1 MPLISPD
8 FISQNLGE
16 NTKISLWFVK
26 KIKIRSKRQYENG
39 IHGFLLSVCGRKH
52 GKMHYF
58 CRRYLTTKNT
68 TFMLSLFTGSGIG
81 PTILYLA
88 LSIFIGLLLGKIK
101 IAKISL
107 GITWV
112 LFVGIAFS
120 ACGISLN
127 AEMLHVIKE
136 FGLILFVVAVGLQV
150 GPGFF
155 RSFKKGG
162 LAMNLMALVNVALG
176 VLITVI
182 IAKVAHQDL
191 ADMAGVY
198 TGAITNTPGLSAA
211 QQAVT
216 DLGIEGAADRLAA
229 GYAVAYPLAV
239 VGMILTCILLRPL
252 CRIDL
257 AKEPFTLETTATATA
272 TSKKGKGGFLLI
284 PVFVIIALG
293 IIIGSIPI
301 PVGMKAPIKLGLA
314 GGPLVVAIIGGWLG
328 VKKGWFSTEFTEGQG
343 VHALREVGIAL
354 FLAGVGLGAG
364 GKFVETVQV
373 HYMWVVYGVII
384 TMVPP
389 ILVTLFGRLVLK
401 MNYYTLM
408 GFIGGSHTDPPTLA
422 FANTVAPESCKL
434 PNMGYATVYPL
445 TMFLRIFTA
454 QLLVLLAV

>member
-1 MPLISPD
+1 
-8 FISQNLGE
+8 
-16 NTKISLWFVK
+16 
-26 KIKIRSKRQYENG
+26 
-39 IHGFLLSVCGRKH
+39 
-52 GKMHYF
+52 
-58 CRRYLTTKNT
+58 
-68 TFMLSLFTGSGIG
+68 MLNLFTGSGVG

-88 LSIFIGLLLGKIK
+88 LSIFVGLLLGKIK

-112 LFVGIAFS
+112 LFVGIALS
-120 ACGISLN
+120 ACGVSLN
-127 AEMLHVIKE
+127 AEMLHIIKE

-182 IAKVAHQDL
+182 IAKVANQDL

-211 QQAVT
+211 QQAVN
-216 DLGIEGAADRLAA
+216 DLGIEGGADRLAA

-239 VGMILTCILLRPL
+239 VGMIVSCLLL
-252 CRIDL
+252 KAFCRIDL
-257 AKEPFTLETTATATA
+257 KNEPSTENALEPNPEKQATP
-272 TSKKGKGGFLLI
+272 TSQRHKVNLI
-284 PVFVIIALG
+284 PIFVIIALG
-293 IIIGSIPI
+293 IIVGSIPI

-328 VKKGWFSTEFTEGQG
+328 VKKGWFTTEFTDSHG
-343 VHALREVGIAL
+343 VWMLREVGIAL
-354 FLAGVGLGAG
+354 FLAGVGLSAG
-364 GKFVETVQV
+364 GQFINTVQE

-384 TMVPP
+384 TMIPP
-389 ILVTLFGRLVLK
+389 ILITLFGRLVLK

-422 FANTVAPESCKL
+422 FANTVAPEGCKL

>member
-1 MPLISPD
+1 MI
-8 FISQNLGE
+8 N
-16 NTKISLWFVK
+16 
-26 KIKIRSKRQYENG
+26 
-39 IHGFLLSVCGRKH
+39 
-52 GKMHYF
+52 
-58 CRRYLTTKNT
+58 
-68 TFMLSLFTGSGIG
+68 LFTGSGVG
-81 PTILYLA
+81 PTILYLSV
-88 LSIFIGLLLGKIK
+88 SIFIGLLLGRIK
-101 IAKISL
+101 IAKVSL

-112 LFVGIAFS
+112 LFVGIALS
-120 ACGISLN
+120 ACGITLN
-127 AEMLHVIKE
+127 AEMLHIIKE

-155 RSFKKGG
+155 HSFKKGG

-176 VLITVI
+176 VLITII

-211 QQAVT
+211 QQAVN
-216 DLGIEGAADRLAA
+216 DMGIEGGADRLAA
-229 GYAVAYPLAV
+229 GYAVTYPLAV
-239 VGMILTCILLRPL
+239 VGMIMTCILLRPL
-252 CRIDL
+252 CHIDL
-257 AKEPFTLETTATATA
+257 KNEPTSETILESNPEKQAMP
-272 TSKKGKGGFLLI
+272 TSQRHKVNLVPI
-284 PVFVIIALG
+284 FVIIALG
-293 IIIGSIPI
+293 IIVGSIPI

-314 GGPLVVAIIGGWLG
+314 GGPLVVAIIGSWLG
-328 VKKGWFSTEFTEGQG
+328 VRKGWFTVEFTDSHG
-343 VHALREVGIAL
+343 VWMLREVGIAL

-384 TMVPP
+384 TIVPP
-389 ILVTLFGRLVLK
+389 ILVATFGRLVLK

-422 FANTVAPESCKL
+422 FANTVAPEGCKL

-454 QLLVLLAV
+454 QLLVLLAI

>member
-1 MPLISPD
+1 
-8 FISQNLGE
+8 
-16 NTKISLWFVK
+16 
-26 KIKIRSKRQYENG
+26 
-39 IHGFLLSVCGRKH
+39 
-52 GKMHYF
+52 
-58 CRRYLTTKNT
+58 
-68 TFMLSLFTGSGIG
+68 MLNLFTGASVGS
-81 PTILYLA
+81 TILYLA
-88 LSIFIGLLLGKIK
+88 LSIFLGLLLGKIK

-112 LFVGIAFS
+112 LFVGIAIS

-127 AEMLHVIKE
+127 PDMLHIIKE

-176 VLITVI
+176 VLITYI

-211 QQAVT
+211 QQAVN
-216 DLGIEGAADRLAA
+216 DIGIEGGADRLAA

-239 VGMILTCILLRPL
+239 VGMILTCIVLRPL

-257 AKEPFTLETTATATA
+257 KKEPFTEDSIEPKAEKQATP
-272 TSKKGKGGFLLI
+272 TSQRHKVNLI
-284 PVFVIIALG
+284 PIFVIIALG

-314 GGPLVVAIIGGWLG
+314 GGPLVIAIVGGWLG
-328 VKKGWFSTEFTEGQG
+328 VRKGWFTTEFTDSHG
-343 VHALREVGIAL
+343 VWMLREVGIAL
-354 FLAGVGLGAG
+354 FLACVGLEAG

-384 TMVPP
+384 TIVPP
-389 ILVTLFGRLVLK
+389 ILVGFFGRLVLK
-401 MNYYTLM
+401 INYYTLM

-422 FANTVAPESCKL
+422 FANTVAPEGCKL

>member
-1 MPLISPD
+1 
-8 FISQNLGE
+8 
-16 NTKISLWFVK
+16 
-26 KIKIRSKRQYENG
+26 
-39 IHGFLLSVCGRKH
+39 
-52 GKMHYF
+52 
-58 CRRYLTTKNT
+58 
-68 TFMLSLFTGSGIG
+68 MLNLFTGSGVG

-88 LSIFIGLLLGKIK
+88 LSIFIGLLLGNIK

-120 ACGISLN
+120 ACGVSLN
-127 AEMLHVIKE
+127 SEMLHVIKE

-182 IAKVAHQDL
+182 ISKVADQSL

-211 QQAVT
+211 QQAVN
-216 DLGIEGAADRLAA
+216 DLGIEGAADRLAS
-229 GYAVAYPLAV
+229 GYAVTYPLAV

-257 AKEPFTLETTATATA
+257 SKEPTDLSETTLNSQLSTLN
-272 TSKKGKGGFLLI
+272 SKKSGFLLI
-284 PVFVIIALG
+284 PIFVIIALG
-293 IIIGSIPI
+293 IIVGSIPI
-301 PVGMKAPIKLGLA
+301 PVGLKAPVKLGLA
-314 GGPLVVAIIGGWLG
+314 GGPLVTAIIGGWLG
-328 VKKGWFSTEFTEGQG
+328 VKKGWFDTEFTDGKG
-343 VHALREVGIAL
+343 VHMLREVGIAL

-364 GKFVETVQV
+364 GVFVETVKI

-384 TMVPP
+384 TIVPP
-389 ILVTLFGRLVLK
+389 MIVATFGRLVLK

-408 GFIGGSHTDPPTLA
+408 GFIGGAHTDPPTLA
-422 FANTVAPESCKL
+422 FANNIAPDGCKL

-454 QLLVLLAV
+454 QLLVLLAM

>member
-1 MPLISPD
+1 MS
-8 FISQNLGE
+8 N
-16 NTKISLWFVK
+16 
-26 KIKIRSKRQYENG
+26 
-39 IHGFLLSVCGRKH
+39 
-52 GKMHYF
+52 
-58 CRRYLTTKNT
+58 
-68 TFMLSLFTGSGIG
+68 LFTGSGVG

-88 LSIFIGLLLGKIK
+88 LSIFSGLLLGKIK
-101 IAKISL
+101 IAHISL

-112 LFVGIAFS
+112 LFVGIALS
-120 ACGISLN
+120 ACGITLN

-162 LAMNLMALVNVALG
+162 LALNLMALVNVALG
-176 VLITVI
+176 VLITVVV
-182 IAKVAHQDL
+182 AKVAHQDL

-211 QQAVT
+211 QQAVN
-216 DLGIEGAADRLAA
+216 DMGIAGGADRLAA

-239 VGMILTCILLRPL
+239 VGMILTCILLRVF

-257 AKEPFTLETTATATA
+257 KNEHTDFIDNTPHSSLPTPH
-272 TSKKGKGGFLLI
+272 SKKGFGLI
-284 PVFVIIALG
+284 PIFVIIAIG

-314 GGPLVVAIIGGWLG
+314 GGPLVVAIIGSWLG
-328 VKKGWFSTEFTEGQG
+328 VKKGWFTTEFTESHG
-343 VHALREVGIAL
+343 VWMLREVGIAL
-354 FLAGVGLGAG
+354 FLAGVGLSAG
-364 GKFVETVQV
+364 GQFVSTVQE
-373 HYMWVVYGVII
+373 HYMWVVYGIII

-422 FANTVAPESCKL
+422 FANTVAPEGCKL

>member
-1 MPLISPD
+1 
-8 FISQNLGE
+8 
-16 NTKISLWFVK
+16 
-26 KIKIRSKRQYENG
+26 
-39 IHGFLLSVCGRKH
+39 
-52 GKMHYF
+52 
-58 CRRYLTTKNT
+58 
-68 TFMLSLFTGSGIG
+68 MLNLFTGSGVG
-81 PTILYLA
+81 PTVLYLS

-101 IAKISL
+101 IANISL

-120 ACGISLN
+120 ACGVALN

-162 LAMNLMALVNVALG
+162 LAMNLMALANVALG
-176 VLITVI
+176 VVIT
-182 IAKVAHQDL
+182 IAITKMAHQDL

-211 QQAVT
+211 QQVVNE
-216 DLGIEGAADRLAA
+216 LGVEGGADRMAA

-239 VGMILTCILLRPL
+239 VGMIVSCILLRVF

-257 AKEPFTLETTATATA
+257 KKEPFEEASAGTQEEKKATPLAQ
-272 TSKKGKGGFLLI
+272 KHKVNLI
-284 PVFVIIALG
+284 PIFIMIALG
-293 IIIGSIPI
+293 IIVGSIPI
-301 PVGMKAPIKLGLA
+301 PVGLKAPVKLGLA
-314 GGPLVVAIIGGWLG
+314 GGPLVVSLIGSWLG
-328 VKKGWFSTEFTEGQG
+328 VRKGWFTTEFTESHG
-343 VHALREVGIAL
+343 VSMLREVGIAL

-364 GKFVETVQV
+364 GQFVVTVQE
-373 HYMWVVYGVII
+373 HYLWVVYGVII

-422 FANTVAPESCKL
+422 FANTMAPEGCKL

-454 QLLVLLAV
+454 QLLVLMAL

>member
-1 MPLISPD
+1 
-8 FISQNLGE
+8 
-16 NTKISLWFVK
+16 
-26 KIKIRSKRQYENG
+26 
-39 IHGFLLSVCGRKH
+39 
-52 GKMHYF
+52 
-58 CRRYLTTKNT
+58 
-68 TFMLSLFTGSGIG
+68 MLNLFTGAGVGS
-81 PTILYLA
+81 TILYLS
-88 LSIFIGLLLGKIK
+88 LSIFLGLLLGKIK

-112 LFVGIAFS
+112 LFVGIAIS

-127 AEMLHVIKE
+127 PDMLHIIKE

-176 VLITVI
+176 VLITYI

-211 QQAVT
+211 QQAVN
-216 DLGIEGAADRLAA
+216 DMGIEGGADRLAA

-239 VGMILTCILLRPL
+239 VGMILTCIVLRPL

-257 AKEPFTLETTATATA
+257 KKEPFTEDSIEPKAEKQATP
-272 TSKKGKGGFLLI
+272 TSQRHKVNLI
-284 PVFVIIALG
+284 PIFVIIALG

-314 GGPLVVAIIGGWLG
+314 GGPLVIAIVGGWLG
-328 VKKGWFSTEFTEGQG
+328 VRKGWFTTEFTDSHG
-343 VHALREVGIAL
+343 VWMLREVGIAL
-354 FLAGVGLGAG
+354 FLACVGLEAG

-384 TMVPP
+384 TIVPP
-389 ILVTLFGRLVLK
+389 ILVGLFGRLVLK

-422 FANTVAPESCKL
+422 FANTVAPEGCKL

>member
-1 MPLISPD
+1 M
-8 FISQNLGE
+8 N
-16 NTKISLWFVK
+16 
-26 KIKIRSKRQYENG
+26 
-39 IHGFLLSVCGRKH
+39 
-52 GKMHYF
+52 
-58 CRRYLTTKNT
+58 
-68 TFMLSLFTGSGIG
+68 LFTGSGVG
-81 PTILYLA
+81 PTIFYLA
-88 LSIFIGLLLGKIK
+88 ISIFVGLLLGKIK

-120 ACGISLN
+120 ACGITLN
-127 AEMLHVIKE
+127 PEMLHVIKE

-162 LAMNLMALVNVALG
+162 LALNLMALVNVALG

-216 DLGIEGAADRLAA
+216 DMGLEGGAERLAA
-229 GYAVAYPLAV
+229 GYAVTYPLAV
-239 VGMILTCILLRPL
+239 VGMIMTCILLRPL

-257 AKEPFTLETTATATA
+257 KNEPTALSETPLTSHRSPL
-272 TSKKGKGGFLLI
+272 TSKKGFSLI
-284 PVFVIIALG
+284 PIFVIIALG
-293 IIIGSIPI
+293 IIVGSIPI

-354 FLAGVGLGAG
+354 FLACVGLSAG
-364 GKFVETVQV
+364 GQFVATVQE
-373 HYMWVVYGVII
+373 HYLWVVYGIII

-389 ILVTLFGRLVLK
+389 IIVTLFGRLVLK

-408 GFIGGSHTDPPTLA
+408 GFIGGAHTDPPTLA
-422 FANTVAPESCKL
+422 FANTVAPEGCKL

-454 QLLVLLAV
+454 QLLVLLAF

>member
-1 MPLISPD
+1 MFVLQKYSEFQKKKAIFGNFAAEFKVD
-8 FISQNLGE
+8 FL
-16 NTKISLWFVK
+16 
-26 KIKIRSKRQYENG
+26 
-39 IHGFLLSVCGRKH
+39 
-52 GKMHYF
+52 M
-58 CRRYLTTKNT
+58 
-68 TFMLSLFTGSGIG
+68 MSLFTGSGVG

-88 LSIFIGLLLGKIK
+88 ISVFVGLLLGKIK

-112 LFVGIAFS
+112 LFVGIALS
-120 ACGISLN
+120 ACGITLN

-182 IAKVAHQDL
+182 IAKVAKQDL

-211 QQAVT
+211 QQAIG
-216 DLGIEGAADRLAA
+216 DMGIEGGAERLAA
-229 GYAVAYPLAV
+229 GYAVTYPLAV
-239 VGMILTCILLRPL
+239 VGMIVSCILLKAF

-257 AKEPFTLETTATATA
+257 KNEPSVETALESAPEKQATPL
-272 TSKKGKGGFLLI
+272 SQRHKVNLI
-284 PVFVIIALG
+284 PIFVIIALG
-293 IIIGSIPI
+293 IIVGSIPI

-314 GGPLVVAIIGGWLG
+314 GGPLVVAIVGGWLG
-328 VKKGWFSTEFTEGQG
+328 VKKGWFTTEFTDSHG
-343 VHALREVGIAL
+343 VWMLREVGIAL
-354 FLAGVGLGAG
+354 FLACVGLSAG
-364 GKFVETVQV
+364 GKFVETVQE

-389 ILVTLFGRLVLK
+389 ILITLFGRLVLK

-422 FANTVAPESCKL
+422 FANTVAPEGCKL

>member
-1 MPLISPD
+1 
-8 FISQNLGE
+8 
-16 NTKISLWFVK
+16 
-26 KIKIRSKRQYENG
+26 
-39 IHGFLLSVCGRKH
+39 
-52 GKMHYF
+52 
-58 CRRYLTTKNT
+58 
-68 TFMLSLFTGSGIG
+68 MLNLFTGSGVG

-88 LSIFIGLLLGKIK
+88 LSICIGLLLGKIK
-101 IAKISL
+101 IAHVSL

-120 ACGISLN
+120 ACGIILN

-155 RSFKKGG
+155 RSFRKGG

-176 VLITVI
+176 VLITVV
-182 IAKVAHQDL
+182 IAKIAKQDL

-211 QQAVT
+211 QQAVS
-216 DLGIEGAADRLAA
+216 DMGMAGGADRLAS

-239 VGMILTCILLRPL
+239 VGMIVSCILLRVF

-257 AKEPFTLETTATATA
+257 KKESVNEEHLEPKAEKQATPL
-272 TSKKGKGGFLLI
+272 SQRHKVNLI
-284 PVFVIIALG
+284 PIFVIIALG
-293 IIIGSIPI
+293 VIVGSIPI

-328 VKKGWFSTEFTEGQG
+328 VKKGWMTTEFTDSHGIWM
-343 VHALREVGIAL
+343 LREVGIAL
-354 FLAGVGLGAG
+354 FLAGVGLSAG
-364 GKFVETVQV
+364 GQFVATVQE
-373 HYMWVVYGVII
+373 HYMWVVYGIII
-384 TMVPP
+384 TMIPP
-389 ILVTLFGRLVLK
+389 MIVATFGRLVLK

-422 FANTVAPESCKL
+422 FANTVAPEGCKL

>member
-1 MPLISPD
+1 
-8 FISQNLGE
+8 
-16 NTKISLWFVK
+16 
-26 KIKIRSKRQYENG
+26 
-39 IHGFLLSVCGRKH
+39 
-52 GKMHYF
+52 
-58 CRRYLTTKNT
+58 
-68 TFMLSLFTGSGIG
+68 MLNLFTGSGVG
-81 PTILYLA
+81 PTILYLSI
-88 LSIFIGLLLGKIK
+88 SIFAGLLLGKIK
-101 IAKISL
+101 IAHVTL

-112 LFVGIAFS
+112 LFVGILIS
-120 ACGISLN
+120 ALGVTLN

-136 FGLILFVVAVGLQV
+136 FGLILFVVAVGMQV

-211 QQAVT
+211 QQAVN
-216 DLGIEGAADRLAA
+216 DLGIEGGADRLAA

-239 VGMILTCILLRPL
+239 VGMIMTCILLRPL

-257 AKEPFTLETTATATA
+257 KNEPTAETILESNTEKQATP
-272 TSKKGKGGFLLI
+272 TSQRHKVNLI
-284 PVFVIIALG
+284 PIFVIIAIG
-293 IIIGSIPI
+293 IIVGSIPI

-328 VKKGWFSTEFTEGQG
+328 VKKGWFTTEFTDSHG
-343 VHALREVGIAL
+343 VWMLREVGIAL
-354 FLAGVGLGAG
+354 FLAAVGLGAG

-373 HYMWVVYGVII
+373 HYMWVVYGIII
-384 TMVPP
+384 TIVPP
-389 ILVTLFGRLVLK
+389 ILVATFGRLVLK

-422 FANTVAPESCKL
+422 FANTVAPEGCKL

>member
-1 MPLISPD
+1 
-8 FISQNLGE
+8 
-16 NTKISLWFVK
+16 
-26 KIKIRSKRQYENG
+26 
-39 IHGFLLSVCGRKH
+39 
-52 GKMHYF
+52 
-58 CRRYLTTKNT
+58 
-68 TFMLSLFTGSGIG
+68 MLNLFTGSGVG

-211 QQAVT
+211 QQAVN
-216 DLGIEGAADRLAA
+216 DIGVEGAADRLAA

-239 VGMILTCILLRPL
+239 VGMIMACIMLKSF

-257 AKEPFTLETTATATA
+257 NNEPTTLNSEPSTTLNSQLSTLN
-272 TSKKGKGGFLLI
+272 SKKGFLLI

-293 IIIGSIPI
+293 LIIGSIPI

-314 GGPLVVAIIGGWLG
+314 GGPLVAAIIGGWLG
-328 VKKGWFSTEFTEGQG
+328 VKKGWFSTDFTEGQG

-364 GKFVETVQV
+364 GQFVATVQEQ
-373 HYMWVVYGVII
+373 YMWVVYGVII

-389 ILVTLFGRLVLK
+389 ILVGLFGRLVLK

-408 GFIGGSHTDPPTLA
+408 GFIGGAHTDPPTLA
-422 FANTVAPESCKL
+422 FANTVAPEGCKL

>member
-1 MPLISPD
+1 
-8 FISQNLGE
+8 
-16 NTKISLWFVK
+16 
-26 KIKIRSKRQYENG
+26 
-39 IHGFLLSVCGRKH
+39 
-52 GKMHYF
+52 
-58 CRRYLTTKNT
+58 
-68 TFMLSLFTGSGIG
+68 MLNLFTGSGVG
-81 PTILYLA
+81 PSVLYLA
-88 LSIFIGLLLGKIK
+88 VSIFVGLLLGRIK

-112 LFVGIAFS
+112 LFVGIALS
-120 ACGISLN
+120 ASGISLN
-127 AEMLHVIKE
+127 HDMLNIIKE

-162 LAMNLMALVNVALG
+162 LAMNLMALTNVSLG
-176 VLITVI
+176 VLITYI

-211 QQAVT
+211 QQAVN
-216 DLGIEGAADRLAA
+216 DLGIAGASDRLAA

-239 VGMILTCILLRPL
+239 VGMIMTCILLRPL

-257 AKEPFTLETTATATA
+257 KNEPSTEENLEPKAEKQATP
-272 TSKKGKGGFLLI
+272 TSQRHKVNLI
-284 PVFVIIALG
+284 PIFVIIALG
-293 IIIGSIPI
+293 IIVGSIPI

-314 GGPLVVAIIGGWLG
+314 GGPLVVAIIGSWLG
-328 VKKGWFSTEFTEGQG
+328 VKKNWFTAEFTESHG
-343 VHALREVGIAL
+343 VWMLREVGIAL

-364 GKFVETVQV
+364 GQFVETVQE
-373 HYMWVVYGVII
+373 HYVWVVYGVVI

-389 ILVTLFGRLVLK
+389 VLVTLFGRLVLK

-422 FANTVAPESCKL
+422 FANTVAPEGCKL

>member
-1 MPLISPD
+1 MM
-8 FISQNLGE
+8 N
-16 NTKISLWFVK
+16 
-26 KIKIRSKRQYENG
+26 
-39 IHGFLLSVCGRKH
+39 
-52 GKMHYF
+52 
-58 CRRYLTTKNT
+58 
-68 TFMLSLFTGSGIG
+68 LFTGAGVG

-101 IAKISL
+101 IAKVSL

-127 AEMLHVIKE
+127 HDMLHVVKE
-136 FGLILFVVAVGLQV
+136 FGLILFVVGVGLQV

-162 LAMNLMALVNVALG
+162 LAMNLMALVNVAIG
-176 VLITVI
+176 VLITII
-182 IAKVAHQDL
+182 IAKIAHQDL
-191 ADMAGVY
+191 ANMAGVY

-211 QQAVT
+211 QQAVN
-216 DLGIEGAADRLAA
+216 DMGMASASDRLAA

-239 VGMILTCILLRPL
+239 VGMIVTCILLRLL

-257 AKEPFTLETTATATA
+257 TKEPTTLEAAAITSTTD
-272 TSKKGKGGFLLI
+272 KKGKGGFLLI

-293 IIIGSIPI
+293 IIVGSIPI
-301 PVGMKAPIKLGLA
+301 PIGLKAPVKLGLA
-314 GGPLVVAIIGGWLG
+314 GGPLVVAIVGGWLG

-354 FLAGVGLGAG
+354 FLACVGLSAG
-364 GKFVETVQV
+364 GQFVATVQE
-373 HYMWVVYGVII
+373 HYMWVIYGVII